1 MCEYCEKEK
10 ELPIKIKDIDNV
22 KEDLVL
28 MLTIEKNEM
37 LILANLGFT
46 NKKGKSGWVSTS
58 SRIKINYCPMCRKKF
73 KFK

>member
-10 ELPIKIKDIDNV
+10 ELPIKIKDIVNV

-28 MLTIEKNEM
+28 MLTIKKNEI

-46 NKKGKSGWVSTS
+46 NKKGKSEWVSTS
-58 SRIKINYCPMCRKKF
+58 SRIKINYCPMCGRKLDD
-73 KFK
+73 

>member
-10 ELPIKIKDIDNV
+10 ELPIKIKDIVNV

-28 MLTIEKNEM
+28 MLTIEKKEI

-46 NKKGKSGWVSTS
+46 NKKEKPQWISTS
-58 SRIKINYCPMCRKKF
+58 SRIKINYCPMCRKKI
-73 KFK
+73 KRR